1 MLDSPVVFWL
11 LVVVAVAE
19 TAAVIIVPA
28 VRIARDLGW
37 LWPGQ
42 RRPLFGS
49 ISRRAGWRDG
59 LWQSAIEM

>member
-1 MLDSPVVFWL
+1 MLDSPIVFWL

-37 LWPGQ
+37 L
-42 RRPLFGS
+42 
-49 ISRRAGWRDG
+49 
-59 LWQSAIEM
+59 